1 MGKVSYQ
8 LAGADPKT
16 KRKDLMA
23 ALKGREASTPEHEP
37 GWHWE
42 GPVPSQ
48 DVEDDVGGIDIL
60 NNFPA
65 FSFYALIYR
74 SDVSIFKCWGSYG
87 HCINS

>member
-48 DVEDDVGGIDIL
+48 DVEDDVGGINIL
-60 NNFPA
+60 NNEVE
-65 FSFYALIYR
+65 
-74 SDVSIFKCWGSYG
+74 DVGEDLQEDKEKVNIKKSHKTI
-87 HCINS
+87 